1 MSVTSEGVE
10 KNTTLGLDILIQP
23 HTLSEEKTFHSAV
36 WQNSF
41 ECSNLDNCAI
51 LNHWIHDFRCTSREL
66 GLSKHTC
73 NLCTGA
79 DKFKFWP
86 GMTILRYLQLSSI
99 PQANARPVHWKTTRL
114 HRQFFQT
121 FETKFPSNAL
131 IPKFLPFFCA
141 IYRNKEFLQHSV
153 CLRITLPIFSVQ
165 YNSSVHN
172 RDKIS
177 RVLVTYKMT
186 LSLWRSEKPLWCLL
200 SLKSI

>member
-1 MSVTSEGVE
+1 MSVTSEVGE
-10 KNTTLGLDILIQP
+10 KNTTLGLDISIHP

-36 WQNSF
+36 WQYSF
-41 ECSNLDNCAI
+41 ESSNLDNCAV
-51 LNHWIHDFRCTSREL
+51 LNHWIHDYRHTSREL

-73 NLCTGA
+73 KLCTGA

-86 GMTILRYLQLSSI
+86 GMTILRYLLLSSI

-114 HRQFFQT
+114 HHQFFQT
-121 FETKFPSNAL
+121 FEIKFTSNAL
-131 IPKFLPFFCA
+131 IPNFLPLFCA
-141 IYRNKEFLQHSV
+141 VYRKKELLQHSV

-172 RDKIS
+172 RDKIT
-177 RVLVTYKMT
+177 RVLVTYTMT
-186 LSLWRSEKPLWCLL
+186 LNLGRSEKPLWCLL